1 MRSGL
6 SIGAVFAGFHVEAL
20 IGEGAMGA
28 VYRAVDAHGTRA
40 ALKVLVPELARDERF
55 RNRFLRESK
64 LAATLDHPNIV
75 STLGAGEEDS
85 ELYLAM
91 EYVQGPDLRGVLRRE
106 GRLGVEQALD
116 LLGQVAAA
124 LDAAH
129 AKGLVHRDV
138 KPGNI
143 LLDEPTGHVYVCDFG
158 LARHVSSVS
167 SLTGDRGF
175 VGTIDYVPPEQV
187 EGGPI
192 DGRADVY
199 SLGCVLFECLTGTRP
214 FERDSELAVVFAHL
228 NEPPPRLSDIRS
240 DLPEAFDHVFATAL
254 AKAPNDRYTTCS
266 ELINAARAASQGKV
280 IVRRKVRRL
289 RMLVAAGATLAVAGA
304 SIGTLVATG
313 VLWSAGRPG
322 APHPA
327 LALRPNALNLID
339 SKTHRLIGSVRSAD
353 RTSPGDIVFA
363 GGSAWVRPNGKQRIE
378 RVDPDTK
385 RVTATVKLPWLPGL
399 RLARGAG
406 SVWVTEDLGS
416 HVWRIDGRSAKVLT
430 RINVGEGGVG
440 PGIAYGAGSLWLAHG
455 SDVLRVNPRTG
466 QVMHRY
472 PAGSWW
478 LVFADGAVWA
488 ATSNTGVVSKIDPI
502 DNRVVART
510 KLHGWLSDLSV
521 GGGSVWVSLQTDG
534 VIYKLDENDL
544 HVESSSSSGVDPER
558 LTFGAGKLW
567 IADTASQAVS
577 LLDQVSGERQQLAAA
592 AEPTTALYHNGVVWT
607 GGAAPPAPLPPIQGL
622 ELRIATPTDTA
633 VDIDPMGGKT
643 SVQQF
648 MYATCANLLNY
659 PDSAGPEGTELRP
672 EIAAAMPTLSADGR
686 TYTFTIRPGF
696 RFSPPSDEEVTAQ
709 TFRHTIER
717 ALSRKNIWSGAPPL
731 ASDIVG
737 VPPYRN
743 GRAGHISGLTVRG
756 NTLSIKLV
764 RPAGDFLT
772 RISMPAFC
780 PVPLSVPIHTKG
792 LLEQPIP
799 SAGPYYISSYQDHRT
814 VLERNPNYP
823 GDRPRNP
830 ERIVYLNDIPT
841 PQAVASANAGDFDL
855 LPQDFDNT
863 TSLSFPG
870 GVLDRRYG
878 SASAAAKSGRQQYFS
893 YAAPVVDYIVFNTR
907 RPLFRNVLLRRA
919 VNSALDRRAL
929 AAAYAD
935 APDDQIVPP
944 AVPGF
949 RAGRVYPVGDRDLAV
964 ARRLAGT
971 KLKHA
976 VLFFCGDPRLPA
988 LARIVQSNLAAVEIK
1003 VTLSQSSQCPTGE
1016 APTIHDPKAASAD
1029 LYLASSS
1036 TLFSEVR
1043 DPAPFLDLALS
1054 RSLFGSAPPP
1064 GPWNRPSFR
1073 RQLERARVLR
1083 GVARREAYRRLDDEL
1098 MRMAPFAVFG
1108 SWVWSEYFSPKT
1120 GCKLFQ
1126 AEYGFVDL
1134 GALCTKS

>member
-1 MRSGL
+1 MQPGI
-6 SIGAVFAGFHVEAL
+6 SIGTVFAGFRVEAL
-20 IGEGAMGA
+20 IGEGAMGV
-28 VYRAVDAHGTRA
+28 VYRATDVRGTQA
-40 ALKVLVPELARDERF
+40 ALKVLIPELARDERF
-55 RNRFLRESK
+55 RQRFLQESK
-64 LAATLDHPNIV
+64 LAASLDHPNIV
-75 STLGAGEEDS
+75 STLSAGEEDGD
-85 ELYLAM
+85 LYLAM
-91 EYVQGPDLRGVLRRE
+91 EYVEGPDLREVLRRE
-106 GRLGVEQALD
+106 SRLDAVRTLD

-143 LLDEPTGHVYVCDFG
+143 LLDDEVRHAYMCDFG

-187 EGGPI
+187 EGGSI

-199 SLGCVLFECLTGTRP
+199 SLGCVLFECLAGTRP
-214 FERDSELAVVFAHL
+214 FERESELAVVFAHL
-228 NEPPPRLSDIRS
+228 NEPPPRLSDVRP
-240 DLPEAFDHVFATAL
+240 DLPEAFDEVFAAAL
-254 AKAPNDRYTTCS
+254 AKAPHDRYTTCG
-266 ELINAARAASQGKV
+266 ELISAARAASQGKV
-280 IVRRKVRRL
+280 MVRRKVRRQ
-289 RMLVAAGATLAVAGA
+289 RVLVAAGATLAAAGA
-304 SIGTLVATG
+304 SIGALVATG
-313 VLWSAGRPG
+313 VLSSAARPG
-322 APHPA
+322 AA
-327 LALRPNALNLID
+327 DRSVALRPNALNLVD
-339 SKTHRLIGSVRSAD
+339 SKTHRLVGSVRSRD

-363 GGSAWVRPNGKQRIE
+363 GGSAWVKPNGKQRIE
-378 RVDPDTK
+378 RVDPSTK
-385 RVTATVKLPWLPGL
+385 RVTATVQLPWLPGL
-399 RLARGAG
+399 RLATGAQ

-416 HVWRIDGRSAKVLT
+416 HVWRIDSRSGKVIA
-430 RINVGEGGVG
+430 RIDVGEGGIG

-455 SDVLRVNPRTG
+455 SDVLRVDPRTG
-466 QVMHRY
+466 HVSHRY
-472 PAGSWW
+472 PAESWW

-502 DNRVVART
+502 DNKVVART

-521 GGGSVWVSLQTDG
+521 GGGSVWVSIQTDG
-534 VIYKLDENDL
+534 VIFKLNEDDL
-544 HVESSSSSGVDPER
+544 RVESSSSAGADPER

-567 IADTASQAVS
+567 IANTASQAVS
-577 LLDQVSGERQQLAAA
+577 LLDQVSGERQQLDAP

-607 GGAAPPAPLPPIQGL
+607 GGAAPPSPLPPIHGL

-633 VDIDPMGGKT
+633 VDIDPMAGKL

-659 PDSAGPEGTELRP
+659 HDSAGAEGTELRP
-672 EIAAAMPTLSADGR
+672 EIAAAMPALSADGR

-696 RFSPPSDEEVTAQ
+696 RFSPPSGEPITAQ

-717 ALSRKNIWSGAPPL
+717 ALSSKNIWSGGPQL

-737 VPPYRN
+737 VPAYRKS
-743 GRAGHISGLTVRG
+743 RARHISGLTVRG
-756 NTLSIKLV
+756 NTLSITLI
-764 RPAGDFLT
+764 RPSGDFLT

-780 PVPLSVPIHTKG
+780 PVPLSIPIHTRG
-792 LLEQPIP
+792 LLEKPIP
-799 SAGPYYISSYQDHRT
+799 SAGPYYISSYEDHRT

-823 GDRPRNP
+823 GDRPRHP
-830 ERIVYLNDIPT
+830 ERIVYRNDIPT
-841 PQAVASANAGDFDL
+841 PQAVASANSGDLDV

-863 TSLSFPG
+863 TSLSLPG

-878 SASAAAKSGRQQYFS
+878 STSTVAKGGGQQYFV
-893 YAAPVVDYIVFNTR
+893 YPAPFVDYIVFNTR

-919 VNSALDRRAL
+919 VNYALDRRAL
-929 AAAYAD
+929 AAEYAD
-935 APDDQIVPP
+935 APSDQIVPP

-949 RAGRVYPVGDRDLAV
+949 AAGRVYPVGGRDLAA

-971 KLKHA
+971 KQRHG

-988 LARIVQSNLAAVEIK
+988 LARIVKSNLAAIDIK
-1003 VTLSQSSQCPTGE
+1003 VTLTQSAQCPTAE
-1016 APTIHDPKAASAD
+1016 ARVHDRKAASAD
-1029 LYLASSS
+1029 LSLASTS
-1036 TLFSEVR
+1036 TLFSDVR

-1054 RSLFGSAPPP
+1054 GSLYGSTPPP

-1073 RQLERARVLR
+1073 LQLQRARALR
-1083 GVARREAYRRLDDEL
+1083 GVARRKAYRRLDDEL

-1108 SWVWSEYFSPKT
+1108 SWVWSEYFSPRV
-1120 GCKLFQ
+1120 GCRLFQ

-1134 GALCTKS
+1134 GALCKKS

>member
-1 MRSGL
+1 MQSGIT
-6 SIGAVFAGFHVEAL
+6 IGTVFAGFHVEAL

-28 VYRAVDAHGTRA
+28 VYRATDARGTRA
-40 ALKVLVPELARDERF
+40 ALKVLIPELARDERF
-55 RNRFLRESK
+55 RQRFLGESK
-64 LAATLDHPNIV
+64 LAASLDHPNIV
-75 STLGAGEEDS
+75 STLSAGDEDGD
-85 ELYLAM
+85 LYLAM
-91 EYVQGPDLRGVLRRE
+91 EYIDGPDLRQVLRTE
-106 GRLGVEQALD
+106 GRLDAEGALD

-143 LLDEPTGHVYVCDFG
+143 LLDRQAGHAYVCDFG

-187 EGGPI
+187 EGGAI

-199 SLGCVLFECLTGTRP
+199 SFGCVLFECLAGSRP

-228 NEPPPRLSDIRS
+228 NEPPPRLSDLRP
-240 DLPEAFDHVFATAL
+240 DLPEAFDQVFATAL
-254 AKAPNDRYTTCS
+254 AKAPDDRYTTCG
-266 ELINAARAASQGKV
+266 ELISAARAASQGKV
-280 IVRRKVRRL
+280 IVRRKIRRRRIL
-289 RMLVAAGATLAVAGA
+289 IAAGTTLAVAGA
-304 SIGTLVATG
+304 AIGALS
-313 VLWSAGRPG
+313 VLGRPS
-322 APHPA
+322 AAHPS
-327 LALRPNALNLID
+327 LALRPNALNLVD
-339 SKTHRLIGSVRSAD
+339 SRTHRLVASVGSPD

-363 GGSAWVRPNGKQRIE
+363 GGAAWVKPNGKQRIE
-378 RVDPDTK
+378 RVDPGTK
-385 RVTATVKLPWLPGL
+385 KVTATVKLPWLPGL
-399 RLARGAG
+399 RLATGAG

-416 HVWRIDGRSAKVLT
+416 HVWRIDGRSGKVLD
-430 RINVGEGGVG
+430 RIDVREGGIG

-455 SDVLRVNPRTG
+455 SDVLRVDPRTG
-466 QVMHRY
+466 QITHRY

-502 DNRVVART
+502 DNRVVRT

-521 GGGSVWVSLQTDG
+521 GGGSVWVSIQTDG
-534 VIYKLDENDL
+534 VIFKLNEDDL
-544 HVESSSSSGVDPER
+544 RVESSSSAGADPER
-558 LTFGAGKLW
+558 LTFGAGRLW
-567 IADTASQAVS
+567 IANTASQAVS
-577 LLDQVSGERQQLAAA
+577 VLDQVSGERQQLDAA
-592 AEPTTALYHNGVVWT
+592 AEPTTALYHDGVVWT
-607 GGAAPPAPLPPIQGL
+607 GGAAAPAPLPPIHGL

-633 VDIDPMGGKT
+633 VDIDPMGGNPRVK
-643 SVQQF
+643 QF

-659 PDSAGPEGTELRP
+659 PDSAEPEGTELRP
-672 EIAAAMPTLSADGR
+672 EIAAAMPALSGGGR

-696 RFSPPSDEEVTAQ
+696 RFSPPSGEPVTAQ

-717 ALSRKNIWSGAPPL
+717 ALSPKNIWSGAPPL

-737 VPPYRN
+737 VSAYRK
-743 GRAGHISGLTVRG
+743 GRARHISGLAVRG
-756 NTLSIKLV
+756 NTLSITLV

-780 PVPLSVPIHTKG
+780 PVPLSVRIHTKG
-792 LLEQPIP
+792 LLEQALP
-799 SAGPYYISSYQDHRT
+799 SAGPYYISRYEAHRT

-830 ERIVYLNDIPT
+830 ERIVYLNDTPT
-841 PQAVASANAGDFDL
+841 PQAVASANTGDLDL
-855 LPQDFDNT
+855 LPQDFDIT
-863 TSLSFPG
+863 TSLSFLG

-878 SASAAAKSGRQQYFS
+878 SASAAAKSGRQQYFT
-893 YAAPVVDYIVFNTR
+893 YAAPFVDYIVFNTR
-907 RPLFRNVLLRRA
+907 RALFRNVLLRRA
-919 VNSALDRRAL
+919 VNYALDRRAL

-949 RAGRVYPVGDRDLAV
+949 EAGRVYPVGGPDLSA
-964 ARRLAGT
+964 ARRLVGA
-971 KLKHA
+971 KQRHA

-988 LARIVQSNLAAVEIK
+988 LARVVQSNLAAIQIK
-1003 VTLSQSSQCPTGE
+1003 VTLSQSAQCPTGE
-1016 APTIHDPKAASAD
+1016 AQIHDPKAAKAD
-1029 LYLASSS
+1029 LYLAVNS
-1036 TLFSEVR
+1036 TLFSDVR
-1043 DPAPFLDLALS
+1043 DPAAFLDLALS
-1054 RSLFGSAPPP
+1054 RSLFGSIPPP
-1064 GPWNRPSFR
+1064 GPWNGASFR
-1073 RQLERARVLR
+1073 VQLQHARALR
-1083 GVARREAYRRLDDEL
+1083 GQARREAYRRLDDEL

-1108 SWVWSEYFSPKT
+1108 SWVWSEYFSPKV

-1134 GALCTKS
+1134 GALCKKS

>member
-1 MRSGL
+1 MHSGI
-6 SIGAVFAGFHVEAL
+6 SIGTVFAGFHVEAL

-28 VYRAVDAHGTRA
+28 VYRATDAHGTPA

-55 RNRFLRESK
+55 RQRFLRESQ
-64 LAATLDHPNIV
+64 LAASLEHPNIV
-75 STLGAGEEDS
+75 STLSAGEEDGD
-85 ELYLAM
+85 LYLAM
-91 EYVQGPDLRGVLRRE
+91 EYVEGPDLREVLRRE
-106 GRLGVEQALD
+106 GRLDAERTLD
-116 LLGQVAAA
+116 LLGQVARA

-129 AKGLVHRDV
+129 ARGLVHRDV

-143 LLDEPTGHVYVCDFG
+143 LLDEQARHAYVCDFG

-187 EGGPI
+187 EGGSI

-199 SLGCVLFECLTGTRP
+199 ALGCVLFECLAGRRP

-228 NEPPPRLSDIRS
+228 NEPPPRLSDVRP
-240 DLPEAFDHVFATAL
+240 DLPEAFDAVFAVAL
-254 AKAPNDRYTTCS
+254 AKAPDERYTTCS
-266 ELINAARAASQGKV
+266 EMVSAARAATLGKV
-280 IVRRKVRRL
+280 MVRRKVRR
-289 RMLVAAGATLAVAGA
+289 RRILVATGASLAVAGA
-304 SIGTLVATG
+304 AIGALVATG
-313 VLWSAGRPG
+313 VISSAARPG
-322 APHPA
+322 AAHRSV
-327 LALRPNALNLID
+327 ALRPNALNLVD
-339 SKTHRLIGSVRSAD
+339 AKTHRLVASVSSRD

-363 GGSAWVRPNGKQRIE
+363 AGSAWVKPNGKQRIE
-378 RVDPDTK
+378 RVDPRTE
-385 RVTATVKLPWLPGL
+385 RVTATVQLPWLPGL
-399 RLARGAG
+399 RLATGAG

-416 HVWRIDGRSAKVLT
+416 HVWRIDGRSGKVIA
-430 RINVGEGGVG
+430 RINVGEGGIG
-440 PGIAYGAGSLWLAHG
+440 PGIAYGAGSLWLAQG
-455 SDVLRVNPRTG
+455 SDVLRVDPRTG
-466 QVMHRY
+466 HVTHRY

-502 DNRVVART
+502 DNKVVART

-521 GGGSVWVSLQTDG
+521 GGGSVWVSIPTDG
-534 VIYKLDENDL
+534 VIFKLNEDDL
-544 HVESSSSSGVDPER
+544 RVESSSSAGADPER

-567 IADTASQAVS
+567 IANTALQAVS
-577 LLDQVSGERQQLAAA
+577 LLDQVSGERQQLDVA
-592 AEPTTALYHNGVVWT
+592 AEPTIAYYHNGVVWT
-607 GGAAPPAPLPPIQGL
+607 GGAAPPSPLPPIHGL

-633 VDIDPMGGKT
+633 VDIDPMGGKI

-672 EIAAAMPTLSADGR
+672 EIAAAMPAVSVDGR

-696 RFSPPSDEEVTAQ
+696 RFSPPSGEPITAQ

-717 ALSRKNIWSGAPPL
+717 ALSSKNIWSGAPPL

-737 VPPYRN
+737 VPAYRK
-743 GRAGHISGLTVRG
+743 GRARHISGLTVRG
-756 NTLSIKLV
+756 NTLSITVV
-764 RPAGDFLT
+764 RPSGDFLT

-780 PVPLSVPIHTKG
+780 PVPLSIPIHTKG
-792 LLEQPIP
+792 LLEKPIP
-799 SAGPYYISSYQDHRT
+799 SAGPYYIFLYEEHRT

-823 GDRPRNP
+823 GDRPRDP
-830 ERIVYLNDIPT
+830 ERIVYRNDVPT
-841 PQAVASANAGDFDL
+841 PQAVASADSGDFDV
-855 LPQDFDNT
+855 LPWDFDKT
-863 TSLSFPG
+863 TSLFLPG

-878 SASAAAKSGRQQYFS
+878 SASTAARGGRQQYFA
-893 YAAPVVDYIVFNTR
+893 YPAPLVDYIVFNTR

-919 VNSALDRRAL
+919 VNYALDRRAL
-929 AAAYAD
+929 AAAYAH

-949 RAGRVYPVGDRDLAV
+949 AAGRVYPVGGPEPTV
-964 ARRLAGT
+964 ARRLAGA
-971 KLKHA
+971 KHRHA

-988 LARIVQSNLAAVEIK
+988 LARIVKSNLAAIDIK
-1003 VTLSQSSQCPTGE
+1003 VTLRQSAQCPTAE
-1016 APTIHDPKAASAD
+1016 ARVHDRKATGAD
-1029 LYLASSS
+1029 LYLASASA
-1036 TLFSEVR
+1036 LFSDVR
-1043 DPAPFLDLALS
+1043 DPAPFLYLALS
-1054 RSLFGSAPPP
+1054 GSFFGSTLPP

-1073 RQLERARVLR
+1073 RQLQRAGVLS
-1083 GVARREAYRRLDDEL
+1083 GVARRKAYRRLDDQL

-1108 SWVWSEYFSPKT
+1108 SWVWSEYFSPKV

-1134 GALCTKS
+1134 GALCKKN